1 MRAVAAHTQSP
12 FSSVLLV
19 LSSERRLYSQ
29 TPSSGCSSLS
39 SENEPGRA
47 SLEFLAD
54 AGVPLASLL
63 AIHSILT
70 SSGLAY
76 QIATPAGAPPSIC
89 SVDSL
94 SDLDK
99 SCRLP
104 TALLEK
110 LKTPLPVRS
119 VALENFGGVLFP
131 HALGAAVDLFNSS
144 ALGALVHSLSA
155 DKVVCSI
162 GYGGF
167 ALAAKRPSGLREDSA
182 ASRNKARGGSSF
194 PFVNYTL
201 TGISPF
207 DECRYPFFGHLPC
220 MLQELLESLGATF
233 ASFECTDTPGML
245 VDRNLVSGANDA
257 STPLCVQTFALL
269 LCCRNARFLAEKN
282 AEREAQ
288 RLQATRERPSSLA
301 VPSRANHESEE
312 AQQWEMVGG
321 LAQRLA
327 AEASLTTREEDD
339 FRASPRHDP
348 RRAAPRAVGTTEATE
363 ATEAASGQGAWRG
376 ETSLC
381 RLEADVQEQREK
393 HRGES
398 RPSCAR
404 SLANVSAEN
413 LGRGGAS
420 ATGDAPTPVEETL
433 DAWGGFQ
440 RSERTQ
446 EVRVSTNSQ
455 DGNSDACVDAETTRC
470 RRPLAFS
477 EALDRRPEL
486 SESFQATLLDVSTEN
501 RASTRED
508 LPNAAEPLP
517 RASAFDSC
525 PDVALPVPKEVDARR
540 VQHADVS
547 AEDGGFSVPQTAQ
560 RWSEKNTFASSMRS
574 ELEPVARPWVSGSGD
589 DAVVRRPSTEQGA
602 AQSAWRA
609 EAKKSVAAGSQ
620 EWSALQ
626 AEKAVC
632 ENALSGGTFQAFG
645 PQAFS
650 PFARGEA
657 TASRAPPEVK
667 GSAQPKEKR
676 RTEDDAQFATD
687 GTFFSAGADGFVSL
701 DKGENASPVT
711 SSAVPARVFSFPGG
725 TRAEERSPG
734 RDSWAGSAVEE
745 DLFSFT
751 ANTKQREPQAT
762 EEKAANVF
770 ASAFPEQD
778 LFQMHGAG
786 APAEVF
792 GS

>member
-1 MRAVAAHTQSP
+1 MRAVAAPTPSP

-19 LSSERRLYSQ
+19 LSSEKRLHLQ
-29 TPSSGCSSLS
+29 KPSSGGSSLS
-39 SENEPGRA
+39 SENEAGRA

-54 AGVPLASLL
+54 AGMPLASLL

-70 SSGLAY
+70 SSGLSY

-94 SDLDK
+94 SDLDA
-99 SCRLP
+99 SCLP
-104 TALLEK
+104 SALLEK

-131 HALGAAVDLFNSS
+131 HSLGAAVDLFNSS

-182 ASRNKARGGSSF
+182 ASRNKARGGGSSF

-233 ASFECTDTPGML
+233 ASFECIDTPGMV

-269 LCCRNARFLAEKN
+269 LCCRNASFLAEKN

-288 RLQATRERPSSLA
+288 HLRETRERLGSLA
-301 VPSRANHESEE
+301 VPSRAKRESEE
-312 AQQWEMVGG
+312 AQQWEAVGS

-327 AEASLTTREEDD
+327 GEASLTTGKENNCRV
-339 FRASPRHDP
+339 SPRNDP
-348 RRAAPRAVGTTEATE
+348 RRATPRGVCTP
-363 ATEAASGQGAWRG
+363 EAAAGKGEGCG
-376 ETSLC
+376 ETSFC

-393 HRGES
+393 HGRES
-398 RPSCAR
+398 RPSSAR
-404 SLANVSAEN
+404 SLADLSAEN
-413 LGRGGAS
+413 LGRSGAS
-420 ATGDAPTPVEETL
+420 ATGEAPTPVEETP

-440 RSERTQ
+440 RSERTP
-446 EVRVSTNSQ
+446 EVSASTNSQ
-455 DGNSDACVDAETTRC
+455 DGNSDVCVDAETTRC

-477 EALDRRPEL
+477 EALGQRPEL
-486 SESFQATLLDVSTEN
+486 SKSCQATLLDVSTES
-501 RASTRED
+501 RASASEG
-508 LPNAAEPLP
+508 LPNATRPFP
-517 RASAFDSC
+517 RASAFDSSL
-525 PDVALPVPKEVDARR
+525 DVALQRPREVDARR
-540 VQHADVS
+540 AQPADVS
-547 AEDGGFSVPQTAQ
+547 AEDGGVSVPQSTQ
-560 RWSEKNTFASSMRS
+560 RLGETNTFASRMRS
-574 ELEPVARPWVSGSGD
+574 ELEPVAFSWVSGSGD
-589 DAVVRRPSTEQGA
+589 DAVVRRPSTEKGA

-609 EAKKSVAAGSQ
+609 ESKTSVGAGSQ

-632 ENALSGGTFQAFG
+632 ENARSGGGAFQFLD

-650 PFARGEA
+650 PFARGE
-657 TASRAPPEVK
+657 
-667 GSAQPKEKR
+667 
-676 RTEDDAQFATD
+676 DDAQLATD
-687 GTFFSAGADGFVSL
+687 GAFVSAGDRGFVSL
-701 DKGENASPVT
+701 EKGENSSTVT
-711 SSAVPARVFSFPGG
+711 SSAVAAGVFSLPGG
-725 TRAEERSPG
+725 SRAEEHGPG
-734 RDSWAGSAVEE
+734 RDSWAGSELEE

-751 ANTKQREPQAT
+751 ASTKEREPKAT
-762 EEKAANVF
+762 EEKTANVF

-778 LFQMHGAG
+778 LFQMHRAG

-792 GS
+792 RP